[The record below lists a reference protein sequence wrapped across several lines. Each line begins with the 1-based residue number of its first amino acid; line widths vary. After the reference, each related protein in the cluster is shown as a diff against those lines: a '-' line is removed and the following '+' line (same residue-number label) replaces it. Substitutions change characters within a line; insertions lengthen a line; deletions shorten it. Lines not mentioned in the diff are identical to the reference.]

1 MPVGTPDA
9 PELSLIAAGEYG
21 RTDMGFTFAG
31 ESAEYRAA
39 RDRLL
44 QSEIALRRQMEAVAE
59 ERRALPHGPLVS
71 QDYVFKRIGSD
82 GKSES
87 VKLSELFAPGTT
99 SLLIYNMMFP
109 RHKADD
115 RPQPST
121 GLFATLPREETPCP
135 SCTSMVDQLNG
146 AAHHFRAAGFNFA
159 VCVEAPIDRAQA
171 FADQRGWQNID
182 MLSAAGTSYRKD
194 MKAVFDDGELA
205 PVTTVFKKT
214 PEGIRIFWA
223 SEMMFAG
230 SDPGQ
235 DPRQQGTIEPVWNM
249 MDLMPEGRPNFDEQ
263 VEYPDRHCCT

>member
-1 MPVGTPDA
+1 MSV
-9 PELSLIAAGEYG
+9 
-21 RTDMGFTFAG
+21 TFAG
-31 ESAEYRAA
+31 ESVDYRAA

-59 ERRALPHGPLVS
+59 ERRALPPGPQVKE
-71 QDYVFKRIGSD
+71 DYVFQRMGAG
-82 GKSES
+82 GKPER
-87 VKLSELFAPGTT
+87 VTLSELFAPGTT
-99 SLLIYNMMFP
+99 SLLVYNMMFP
-109 RHKADD
+109 RHKSDD

-159 VCVEAPIDRAQA
+159 VCVEAPIDRAQT
-171 FADQRGWQNID
+171 FAEQRGWNNIE
-182 MLSAAGTSYRKD
+182 MLSAAGTSYRED
-194 MKAVFDDGELA
+194 MNAIFDDGQLA
-205 PVTTVFKKT
+205 PITTVFQKT

-223 SEMMFAG
+223 SELMFAG

-263 VEYPDRHCCT
+263 VEYPGQHCCT

>member
-1 MPVGTPDA
+1 
-9 PELSLIAAGEYG
+9 
-21 RTDMGFTFAG
+21 MGITFAG

-44 QSEIALRRQMEAVAE
+44 RSEIALRRQMEAVAE
-59 ERRALPHGPLVS
+59 ERRALPDGPLVRE
-71 QDYVFKRIGSD
+71 DYAFKRLGTD
-82 GKSES
+82 GKVED
-87 VKLSELFAPGTT
+87 VKLSGLFAPGTT

-109 RHKADD
+109 RHKGDD

-121 GLFATLPREETPCP
+121 GLFAELPREETPCP

-171 FADQRGWQNID
+171 FAKQRGWQNID

-205 PVTTVFKKT
+205 PITTVFQKT